1 MILRPPRSPRTDTLF
16 PHTTLFRCPDRLRAA
31 ERRKLDAQ
39 SAVAAAISGSRRN
52 GVRRDQGAIGST
64 DPQGASGG
72 SAAAFAS
79 LRRTGTQI
87 GRASCRE
94 RVCQY
99 VEISVVA
106 VTLKSRRN
114 ST

>member
-79 LRRTGTQI
+79 LRRTGTRHDAADKAGGDADAGPLTRQET
-87 GRASCRE
+87 GR
-94 RVCQY
+94 
-99 VEISVVA
+99 
-106 VTLKSRRN
+106 
-114 ST
+114 